1 MDTAIIFVCP
11 SSDPFFVELLY
22 ALLLDNFSAYK
33 LFPLSKDPLNST
45 IYVIDE
51 TIQRQTFGIVSKKH
65 KHVTEIGI
73 QLDRFSDIPSN
84 TRIKKQ
90 MQNGIVFKPSFYEE
104 PYDELVKIITRILNK
119 F

>member
-11 SSDPFFVELLY
+11 SSDPCFAGLLY
-22 ALLLDNFSAYK
+22 TLLLDNFPAYK
-33 LFPLSKDPLNST
+33 LFPDSKDPFNSSLY
-45 IYVIDE
+45 IIDE
-51 TIQRQTFGIVSKKH
+51 SIQRQTFGFASLKH

-73 QLDRFSDIPSN
+73 QLNDFNDIPSN

-90 MQNGIVFKPSFYEE
+90 MQNGFIFTPSFYEE
-104 PYDELVKIITRILNK
+104 PYDELVKIITKILNK

>member
-22 ALLLDNFSAYK
+22 VLIVDNFPNYK
-33 LFPLSKDPLNST
+33 LFPFSKDPFNSS
-45 IYVIDE
+45 IYIIDE
-51 TIQRQTFGIVSKKH
+51 SIQRQTFKIASLKH

-73 QLDRFSDIPSN
+73 QLDGFCDIPSN
-84 TRIKKQ
+84 VMIKKQ
-90 MQNGIVFKPSFYEE
+90 MQNGIIFTPRLFEE

-119 F
+119 